1 MRIPG
6 NVTHTY
12 ATLEVGASTHADVR
26 DRLLAVDYGH
36 AINVEGEIDMHGI
49 ALVAES
55 PPWRKGNCPRCGAL
69 IYLDHAHICN
79 TERSNWDIL
88 HEEIPA

>member
-12 ATLEVGASTHADVR
+12 ALLEVDFSTYDDVR
-26 DRLLAVDYGH
+26 ERLLAVDYGH
-36 AINVEGEIDMHGI
+36 AISVEGEIDMHGI
-49 ALVAES
+49 ALVREAS
-55 PPWRKGNCPRCGAL
+55 AARVGNCPTCGAL

-79 TERSNWDIL
+79 TERSAWEIM
-88 HEEIPA
+88 HEG